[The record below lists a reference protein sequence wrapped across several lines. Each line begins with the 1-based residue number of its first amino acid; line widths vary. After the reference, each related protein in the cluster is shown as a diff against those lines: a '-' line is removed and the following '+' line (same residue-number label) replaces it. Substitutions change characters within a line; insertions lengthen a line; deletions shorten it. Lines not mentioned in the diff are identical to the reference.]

1 MNLSAIWPK
10 EAPPI
15 DEAKKFLEKYK
26 NKKIVLKYG
35 GQVMA
40 SLKLSKAFAEDAAV
54 CSKIGVNTVVV
65 HGGGPQIQQRLNQNK
80 IESKFIDGLRVT
92 DNNIIGVV
100 EDVLLNEINP
110 DLVKSIE
117 KFGVNSVPV
126 NAKNSDII
134 RVKGS
139 KNSSLGF
146 VADPDQI
153 NEKIINELLANKKIP
168 VIAPIGIDKTEQVY
182 NINADTVAGKIS
194 EKIKADR
201 LLLMTDVPGVNDKFG
216 KLIEKLT
223 ISEANNLISKGVIT
237 GGMIPKILT
246 CISCLK
252 EGVSGVVIIDGRKP
266 HAVLYELFSEAGA
279 GTLIVND

>member
-54 CSKIGVNTVVV
+54 CNKIGINTVVV
-65 HGGGPQIQQRLNQNK
+65 HGGGPQIQQKLNQNK

-92 DNNIIGVV
+92 DNNIIGIV

-117 KFGVNSVPV
+117 KYGVNSVPV

-139 KNSSLGF
+139 KDSSLGF

-153 NEKIINELLANKKIP
+153 NEKIINDLLVNKKIP

-201 LLLMTDVPGVNDKFG
+201 LLLMTDVPGVNDKCG

>member
-54 CSKIGVNTVVV
+54 CNKIGVNTVVV
-65 HGGGPQIQQRLNQNK
+65 HGGGPQIQQRLNQNQ

-92 DNNIIGVV
+92 NNNIIGVV

-117 KFGVNSVPV
+117 KYGVNSVPV

-153 NEKIINELLANKKIP
+153 NEKIINELLTNKKIP

-223 ISEANNLISKGVIT
+223 ISEANNLISSGVIT

>member
-117 KFGVNSVPV
+117 KYGVNSVPV

-153 NEKIINELLANKKIP
+153 NEKIINELLVNKKIP

-201 LLLMTDVPGVNDKFG
+201 LLLMTDVPGVNDKCG

-279 GTLIVND
+279 GTLIIND

>member
-15 DEAKKFLEKYK
+15 DETKKFLEKYK
-26 NKKIVLKYG
+26 NTKIVLKYG

-54 CSKIGVNTVVV
+54 CNKIGVNTVVV
-65 HGGGPQIQQRLNQNK
+65 HGGGPQIQKRLNQNK

-92 DNNIIGVV
+92 DNNIIGIV

-117 KFGVNSVPV
+117 KYGVNSVPV

-153 NEKIINELLANKKIP
+153 NEKIINELLVNKKIP

-201 LLLMTDVPGVNDKFG
+201 LLLMTDVPGVNDKCG

>member
-54 CSKIGVNTVVV
+54 CNKIGINTVVV
-65 HGGGPQIQQRLNQNK
+65 HGGGPQIQQKLNQNK

-92 DNNIIGVV
+92 DNNIIGIV

-117 KFGVNSVPV
+117 KYGVNSVPV

-139 KNSSLGF
+139 KDSSLGF

-153 NEKIINELLANKKIP
+153 NEKIINELLVNKKIP

-201 LLLMTDVPGVNDKFG
+201 LLLMTDVPGVNDKCG

>member
-54 CSKIGVNTVVV
+54 CNKIGVNTVVV
-65 HGGGPQIQQRLNQNK
+65 HGGGPQIQQKLNQNK

-92 DNNIIGVV
+92 DNNIIGIV
-100 EDVLLNEINP
+100 EEVLLNEINP

-117 KFGVNSVPV
+117 KYGVNSVPV

-139 KNSSLGF
+139 KDSSLGF

-153 NEKIINELLANKKIP
+153 NEKIINELLVNKKIP

-201 LLLMTDVPGVNDKFG
+201 LLLMTDVPGVNDKCG

-252 EGVSGVVIIDGRKP
+252 KGVSGVVIIDGRKP

-279 GTLIVND
+279 GTLIIND

>member
-54 CSKIGVNTVVV
+54 CNKIGVNTVVV
-65 HGGGPQIQQRLNQNK
+65 HGGGPQIQKRLNQNK

-92 DNNIIGVV
+92 DNNIIGIV

-117 KFGVNSVPV
+117 KYGVNSVPV

-153 NEKIINELLANKKIP
+153 NEKIINELLVNKKIP

-201 LLLMTDVPGVNDKFG
+201 LLLMTDVPGVNDKCG

-279 GTLIVND
+279 GTLIIND

>member
-26 NKKIVLKYG
+26 NTKIVLKYG

-54 CSKIGVNTVVV
+54 CNKIGINTVVV
-65 HGGGPQIQQRLNQNK
+65 HGGGPQIQQKLNQNK

-92 DNNIIGVV
+92 DNNIIGIV

-117 KFGVNSVPV
+117 KYGVNSVPV

-139 KNSSLGF
+139 KDSSLGF

-153 NEKIINELLANKKIP
+153 NEKIIKELLMNKKIP

-201 LLLMTDVPGVNDKFG
+201 LLLMTDVPGVNDKCG

>member
-54 CSKIGVNTVVV
+54 CNKIGVNTVVV

-117 KFGVNSVPV
+117 KYGVNSVPV

-134 RVKGS
+134 KVKGS
-139 KNSSLGF
+139 KDSSLGF

-153 NEKIINELLANKKIP
+153 NEKIINELLENKKIP

-201 LLLMTDVPGVNDKFG
+201 LLLMTDVPGVNDKCG

>member
-54 CSKIGVNTVVV
+54 CNKIGINTVVV
-65 HGGGPQIQQRLNQNK
+65 HGGGPQIQQKLNQNK

-92 DNNIIGVV
+92 DNNIIGIV

-117 KFGVNSVPV
+117 KYGVNSVPV

-139 KNSSLGF
+139 KDSSLGF

-153 NEKIINELLANKKIP
+153 NEKIIKELLMNKKIP

-201 LLLMTDVPGVNDKFG
+201 LLLMTDVPGVNDKCG

-279 GTLIVND
+279 GTLIIND

>member
-54 CSKIGVNTVVV
+54 CNKIGVNTVVV

-134 RVKGS
+134 KVKGS

-153 NEKIINELLANKKIP
+153 NEKIINELLVNKKIP

-201 LLLMTDVPGVNDKFG
+201 LLLMTDVPGVNDKCG

>member
-1 MNLSAIWPK
+1 MNLPAIWPK

-54 CSKIGVNTVVV
+54 CNKIGVNTVVV
-65 HGGGPQIQQRLNQNK
+65 HGGGPQIQQKLNQNK

-92 DNNIIGVV
+92 DNNIIGIV

-117 KFGVNSVPV
+117 KYGVNSVPV

-201 LLLMTDVPGVNDKFG
+201 LLLMTDVPGVNDKCG

-223 ISEANNLISKGVIT
+223 ISEANNLISNGVIT

>member
-54 CSKIGVNTVVV
+54 CNKIGINTVVV
-65 HGGGPQIQQRLNQNK
+65 HGGGPQIQQKLNQNK

-92 DNNIIGVV
+92 DNNIIGIV

-117 KFGVNSVPV
+117 KYGVNSVPV

-139 KNSSLGF
+139 KDSSLGF

-153 NEKIINELLANKKIP
+153 NEKIINELLVNKKIP

-201 LLLMTDVPGVNDKFG
+201 LLLMTDVPGVNDKCG

-279 GTLIVND
+279 GTLIIND

>member
-1 MNLSAIWPK
+1 MNLPAIWPK

-117 KFGVNSVPV
+117 KYGVNSVPV

-201 LLLMTDVPGVNDKFG
+201 LLLMTDVPGVNDKCG

-279 GTLIVND
+279 GTLIIND

>member
-1 MNLSAIWPK
+1 
-10 EAPPI
+10 
-15 DEAKKFLEKYK
+15 
-26 NKKIVLKYG
+26 
-35 GQVMA
+35 MA

-54 CSKIGVNTVVV
+54 CNKIGINTVVV
-65 HGGGPQIQQRLNQNK
+65 HGGGPQIQQKLNQNK

-92 DNNIIGVV
+92 DNNIIGIV

-117 KFGVNSVPV
+117 KYGVNSVPV

-139 KNSSLGF
+139 KDSSLGF

-153 NEKIINELLANKKIP
+153 NEKIIKELLMNKKIP

-201 LLLMTDVPGVNDKFG
+201 LLLMTDVPGVNDKCG

>member
-54 CSKIGVNTVVV
+54 CNKIGVNTVVV
-65 HGGGPQIQQRLNQNK
+65 HGGGPQIQQKLNQNK
-80 IESKFIDGLRVT
+80 IKSKFIDGLRVT
-92 DNNIIGVV
+92 DNNIIGIV

-117 KFGVNSVPV
+117 KYGVNSVPV

-153 NEKIINELLANKKIP
+153 NEKIINELLVNKKIP

-201 LLLMTDVPGVNDKFG
+201 LLLMTDVPGVNDKCG

>member
-54 CSKIGVNTVVV
+54 CNKIGINTVVV

-92 DNNIIGVV
+92 DNNIIGIV

-117 KFGVNSVPV
+117 KYGVNSVPV

-139 KNSSLGF
+139 KDSSLGF

-153 NEKIINELLANKKIP
+153 NEKIIKELLMNKKIP

-201 LLLMTDVPGVNDKFG
+201 LLLMTDVPGVNDKCG

>member
-54 CSKIGVNTVVV
+54 CNKIGVNTVVV
-65 HGGGPQIQQRLNQNK
+65 HGGGPQIQQKLNQNK

-92 DNNIIGVV
+92 DNNIIGIV

-117 KFGVNSVPV
+117 KYGVNSVPV

-139 KNSSLGF
+139 KDSSLGF

-153 NEKIINELLANKKIP
+153 NEKIINELLVNKKIP
-168 VIAPIGIDKTEQVY
+168 VIAPIGIDKTKQVY

-201 LLLMTDVPGVNDKFG
+201 LLLMTDVPGVNDKCG

-279 GTLIVND
+279 GTLIIND

>member
-54 CSKIGVNTVVV
+54 CNKIGVNTVVV
-65 HGGGPQIQQRLNQNK
+65 HGGGPQIQQKLNQNK
-80 IESKFIDGLRVT
+80 IKSKFIDGLRVT
-92 DNNIIGVV
+92 DNNIIGIV

-117 KFGVNSVPV
+117 KYGVNSVPV

-139 KNSSLGF
+139 KDSSLGF

-153 NEKIINELLANKKIP
+153 NEKIINELLVNKKIP

-201 LLLMTDVPGVNDKFG
+201 LLLMTDVPGVNDKCG

>member
-117 KFGVNSVPV
+117 KYGVNSVPV

-201 LLLMTDVPGVNDKFG
+201 LLLMTDVPGVNDKCG

>member
-26 NKKIVLKYG
+26 NTKIVLKYG

-54 CSKIGVNTVVV
+54 CNKIGVNTVVV

-134 RVKGS
+134 KVKGS

-153 NEKIINELLANKKIP
+153 NEKIINELLENKKIP

-223 ISEANNLISKGVIT
+223 ISEANNLISSGVIT

>member
-26 NKKIVLKYG
+26 NTKIVLKYG

-54 CSKIGVNTVVV
+54 CNKIGINTVVV

-117 KFGVNSVPV
+117 KYGVNSVPV

-134 RVKGS
+134 KVKGS
-139 KNSSLGF
+139 KDSSLGF

-153 NEKIINELLANKKIP
+153 NEKIINELLENKKIP

-201 LLLMTDVPGVNDKFG
+201 LLLMTDVPGVNDKCG

-223 ISEANNLISKGVIT
+223 ISEANNLISSGVIT

-252 EGVSGVVIIDGRKP
+252 EGVSGVVIIDGRRP

>member
-134 RVKGS
+134 KVKGS

-153 NEKIINELLANKKIP
+153 NEKIINELLVNKKIP

-223 ISEANNLISKGVIT
+223 ISEANNLISSGVIT

>member
-54 CSKIGVNTVVV
+54 CNKIGVNTVVV
-65 HGGGPQIQQRLNQNK
+65 HGGGPQIQKRLNQNK

-92 DNNIIGVV
+92 DNNIIGIV
-100 EDVLLNEINP
+100 EDVLLNEINL
-110 DLVKSIE
+110 DLVKSI
-117 KFGVNSVPV
+117 KKYGVNSVPV

-153 NEKIINELLANKKIP
+153 NEKIINELLVNKKIP

-201 LLLMTDVPGVNDKFG
+201 LLLMTDVPGVNDKCG

>member
-54 CSKIGVNTVVV
+54 CNKIGVNTVVV

-117 KFGVNSVPV
+117 KYGVNSVPV
-126 NAKNSDII
+126 NAKNSDLI

-139 KNSSLGF
+139 KDSSLGF

-153 NEKIINELLANKKIP
+153 NEKIINELLVNKKIP

-201 LLLMTDVPGVNDKFG
+201 LLLMTDVPGVNDKCG